1 MQDIHIRLY
10 LPSDQQV
17 VFKIAA
23 DTAFFGEPVE
33 SFMEDRRLFCDLVVR
48 YYTTYEPDHCW
59 VAVGEDGVIGY
70 LLGCVDTSIQI
81 RRWIRNIL
89 PFLIRNLLRGNY
101 RIGKRTLG
109 YMVGMV
115 LGYLNR
121 EEPELR
127 LADYPAHLHINVQ
140 KEHRGSGSGHLL
152 MAAYLE
158 QLHNQ
163 QVRGVSLETTSL
175 NLAAIHLYE
184 KFGFKLLGKRNS
196 RYWTRITGQRVE
208 NLRYGIKFS

>member
-1 MQDIHIRLY
+1 MLNIHIRPY
-10 LPSDQQV
+10 QPSDQQA

-23 DTAFFGEPVE
+23 ETAFFGEPVE
-33 SFMEDRRLFCDLVVR
+33 FFMEDRRLFCDIVVR
-48 YYTTYEPDHCW
+48 YYTTYEVDHCW
-59 VAVGEDGVIGY
+59 VAEGEQGVIGY

-81 RRWIRNIL
+81 HRWIRNIL
-89 PFLIRNLLRGNY
+89 PFILINLLRGNY
-101 RIGKRTLG
+101 RIGKRSLG

-115 LGYLNR
+115 IGYLTK

-140 KEHRGSGSGHLL
+140 KEHRGSGSGSLL
-152 MAAYLE
+152 MDAYLG
-158 QLHNQ
+158 QLRDQ
-163 QVRGVSLETTSL
+163 GVRGVSLGTTNL

-184 KFGFKLLGKRNS
+184 KFGFKLLEKRNS

-208 NLRYGIKFS
+208 NLRYGIKFN